1 MQISI
6 TPEIERYIHAQLEG
20 GAYESVSDLVQ
31 EAIQLLITQ
40 DQFRQRRIQAMDRFI
55 GEGIADADAGNLG
68 TPTELMAEMDTLF
81 TELRQPRG

>member
-1 MQISI
+1 MARKEFKL
-6 TPEIERYIHAQLEG
+6 P
-20 GAYESVSDLVQ
+20 D
-31 EAIQLLITQ
+31 
-40 DQFRQRRIQAMDRFI
+40 I